1 MGLVGLVGL
10 ELGPVRPVGPVGARF
25 ELEIVETVGAF
36 ASRRF
41 RLGLLGLLGLE
52 TFRGTGEMRRL
63 RRLDSGEDGP
73 NMTPSHCPTE
83 TTLDPRS
90 QKMTRMTMVANAT
103 RNPRK
108 TFSCIL
114 VSQMLARTSKCAEW

>member
-1 MGLVGLVGL
+1 MGF
-10 ELGPVRPVGPVGARF
+10 VGPAGARF
-25 ELEIVETVGAF
+25 ELEMVEAVAF

-41 RLGLLGLLGLE
+41 RLGLLGLLGLD

-73 NMTPSHCPTE
+73 NMTPSHCPRE
-83 TTLDPRS
+83 TTLDPRR
-90 QKMTRMTMVANAT
+90 QKMTRMTSVTKVLTMVANVS

-108 TFSCIL
+108 TFACIL